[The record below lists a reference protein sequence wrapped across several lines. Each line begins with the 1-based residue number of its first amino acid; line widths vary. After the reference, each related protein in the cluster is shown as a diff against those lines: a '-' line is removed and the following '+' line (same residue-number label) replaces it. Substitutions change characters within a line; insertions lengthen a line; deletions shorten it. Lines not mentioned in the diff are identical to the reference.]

1 MAFVPY
7 VPPSR
12 RTQNLTPRAQEL
24 NARLSTAIEEFRRY
38 YPDTTDA
45 DVRRALDA
53 TGDQHAGP
61 SSRQA
66 ALAMFAAGLVA
77 AVVGALVAAG
87 GIPEELPPTAW
98 IGLAVAGFAV
108 VVAIMRIARRE

>member
-12 RTQNLTPRAQEL
+12 QTQNLSPRAQEL
-24 NARLSTAIEEFRRY
+24 NARLSTAIEDFRRY

-53 TGDQHAGP
+53 AGSRHAGP

-66 ALAMFAAGLVA
+66 ALAMFVAGLVA
-77 AVVGALVAAG
+77 AGVGALVAAG
-87 GIPEELPPTAW
+87 GVPENIGPRAW
-98 IGLAVAGFAV
+98 IGAAVAGFAV
-108 VVAIMRIARRE
+108 VVAILRIARRE